1 MSFATSSREA
11 PRRKKTRR
19 ALFKRVRSIW
29 KMESSFPSKKR
40 TQSSRS
46 SFGSLTRALPGRG
59 GNKRIVCL
67 PADGRVR
74 EEEIEFGG
82 KLDLDE
88 GALTLSA
95 QILART
101 RPVRGCIR
109 SGVPTAASTLRPG
122 SPLVITRE
130 THSTGVGATHAR
142 TAVTMHRR
150 SLEGAS
156 CTRPARGAAAFVR
169 CARRR
174 WPRRSCCLGRPA
186 SCGEYP
192 AWRSVACPRTSSLPS
207 AGRCWT

>member
-109 SGVPTAASTLRPG
+109 SGGSNGREHTAARVTSRHHQGNTQHG
-122 SPLVITRE
+122 SRRHTR
-130 THSTGVGATHAR
+130 THCGHYAQEKS
-142 TAVTMHRR
+142 RR
-150 SLEGAS
+150 SELYTS
-156 CTRPARGAAAFVR
+156 CTGGGGVR
-169 CARRR
+169 QMCTATLATSLLL
-174 WPRRSCCLGRPA
+174 PGTPGFL
-186 SCGEYP
+186 
-192 AWRSVACPRTSSLPS
+192 WRVSGMA
-207 AGRCWT
+207 